1 MDSPPRPARRAV
13 TAATAATATVVL
25 RAVLAAC
32 GTAPPPP
39 STVPTP
45 RVEVVAT
52 HPFDPTSF
60 TQGLDVAPDGSV
72 VVGTG
77 LTGRSR
83 IYRTTPDGRQSDSRP
98 LDPGLFGEGV
108 AVAGDTVW
116 QLTWTDGTAIRR
128 DARTLAETGRVP
140 YDGEGWGLC
149 FDGRRLIMSDGSAD
163 LTFRDPVTFAETGRV
178 TVRRDGEPV
187 RRLNELDCA
196 EDGTV
201 LANVWQT
208 DTIERIAPDTGE
220 VTAEI
225 TADLPRPAD
234 ADVLNGIAHI
244 PGTDRMYLTGKL
256 WDTLYEVRVT
266 P

>member
-1 MDSPPRPARRAV
+1 MCAAGLVVMVVGCGAPTPEPA
-13 TAATAATATVVL
+13 
-25 RAVLAAC
+25 
-32 GTAPPPP
+32 
-39 STVPTP
+39 TVPTVG
-45 RVEVVAT
+45 VEVVAT

-60 TQGLDVAPDGSV
+60 TQGLDVAGDGSL

-128 DARTLAETGRVP
+128 NTRTLAETGRVP

-225 TADLPRPAD
+225 AVDLPRPAD

-256 WDTLYEVRVT
+256 WDTLYEVRVGR
-266 P
+266 